1 MTLYTGNLPS
11 FTVAVGR
18 KNKFV
23 TSVDVKIIMR
33 MVVKIIVFIALLLL
47 LFLIKGT
54 KIFMYGVK
62 NYVNFYLSNDSY
74 ILYVW
79 DT

>member
-1 MTLYTGNLPS
+1 MGNLQS

-47 LFLIKGT
+47 LLLIKGT
-54 KIFMYGVK
+54 NIFMYGVK

>member
-1 MTLYTGNLPS
+1 MGNLPS
-11 FTVAVGR
+11 LTVAVGR

>member
-1 MTLYTGNLPS
+1 MGNLQS

-18 KNKFV
+18 KIKLV
-23 TSVDVKIIMR
+23 TSVDVRIIMR
-33 MVVKIIVFIALLLL
+33 MVVKIFFYSIIIIII
-47 LFLIKGT
+47 LIKGT
-54 KIFMYGVK
+54 NIFMYSVK

>member
-1 MTLYTGNLPS
+1 MGNLPS
-11 FTVAVGR
+11 LTVAVGR

-23 TSVDVKIIMR
+23 TSVDVRIIMR
-33 MVVKIIVFIALLLL
+33 MVVKIIVFIALLFFFF
-47 LFLIKGT
+47 FLIKCT
-54 KIFMYGVK
+54 KIFMYGAK